1 MNPNFAE
8 HQPNREPTGETAE
21 SQPSPAVP
29 PVYEPP
35 QLTPLGNLRDVLG
48 KSGGRSDFG
57 NRLGARRP

>member
-1 MNPNFAE
+1 MNPQAAE
-8 HQPNREPTGETAE
+8 HLPHREPAGDT
-21 SQPSPAVP
+21 VP
-29 PVYEPP
+29 PAPVAPPAYEPP